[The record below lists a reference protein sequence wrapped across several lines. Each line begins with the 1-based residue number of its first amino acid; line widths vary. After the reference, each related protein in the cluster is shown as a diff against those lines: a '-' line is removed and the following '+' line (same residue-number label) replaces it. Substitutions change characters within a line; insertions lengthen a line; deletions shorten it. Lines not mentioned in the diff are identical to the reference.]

1 MIYQCIQCPT
11 CVNSVCRK
19 NNSLTSVLGFSRV
32 GRFPRLSEYQKE
44 EAGGWNQLGPLLS
57 RKPRRDDTSSLN
69 KGKMFLPVQWG
80 TFSNPWKATKFP
92 KHRFSV
98 MILNW
103 RQIHWMQAQLWSWMR
118 AMATET
124 VAAVNRGMQLEK
136 MSDAAHRND
145 EFLNRA
151 FR

>member
-1 MIYQCIQCPT
+1 MSLDSLALAGSQGCPNIKKRRQAAET
-11 CVNSVCRK
+11 NLARCSVGNQDEMTQAAWTKARCFFPFNEGPFQIREKPPNS
-19 NNSLTSVLGFSRV
+19 
-32 GRFPRLSEYQKE
+32 Q
-44 EAGGWNQLGPLLS
+44 
-57 RKPRRDDTSSLN
+57 
-69 KGKMFLPVQWG
+69 
-80 TFSNPWKATKFP
+80 

>member
-1 MIYQCIQCPT
+1 
-11 CVNSVCRK
+11 
-19 NNSLTSVLGFSRV
+19 
-32 GRFPRLSEYQKE
+32 
-44 EAGGWNQLGPLLS
+44 
-57 RKPRRDDTSSLN
+57 
-69 KGKMFLPVQWG
+69 
-80 TFSNPWKATKFP
+80 
-92 KHRFSV
+92 
-98 MILNW
+98 
-103 RQIHWMQAQLWSWMR
+103 MQAQLWSWMR